1 MIKNI
6 IFDFGDIFINLDKVK
21 FAEEIQKLGIPQ
33 HQDEVIQILHKYEMG
48 LVSTDYFLSYFH

>member
-33 HQDEVIQILHKYEMG
+33 HQDDVIQILHKY
-48 LVSTDYFLSYFH
+48 